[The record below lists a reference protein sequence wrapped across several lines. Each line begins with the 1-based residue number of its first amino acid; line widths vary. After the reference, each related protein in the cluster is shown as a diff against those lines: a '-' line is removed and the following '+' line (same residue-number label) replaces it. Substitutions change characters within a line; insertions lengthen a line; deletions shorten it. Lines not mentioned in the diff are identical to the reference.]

1 MVTTMATCS
10 ADLRSAFIDFAPTL
24 HIDIETFS
32 SVDLAK
38 AGVYKYAESE
48 DFEIL
53 LFAYS
58 YDNDPVTVLDLTQQD
73 LPEEIILDLLDRNV
87 IKKAHNAQFE
97 RICLSAHLRK
107 WQKEN
112 GVKLVLSHFA
122 NEPAPTFCE
131 YLPPEGWCC
140 TMVHSSMCG
149 LPSSLKQVGEALGLS
164 EDKKKLATGQ
174 ALIRYFCTPCTP
186 TKTNGGRTRNLP
198 KDDPEK
204 WKQFIEYNQRDVE
217 AEMEIERTL
226 NGIYPM
232 PEEEL
237 RRYWLDQR
245 IADKGIGVDMDLVK
259 KILAYGEVH
268 QKAVADEAL
277 QLSGCPISAVAQ
289 LKAWIEERT
298 GKKITSLTKAT
309 ISDLIDSTSDP
320 GVKRVLQ
327 LRQEAGKISIKKY
340 DVFERAVCKD
350 GRIHGTL
357 QFYGSRTGRWAGRLI
372 QPQNL
377 PRNSF
382 DDFPLAREL
391 VKAEDWGM
399 LDMLYPSINDVF
411 STLIR
416 TAFIPSEGKAYA
428 VADYSAIEARV
439 IAWLANEEWRIQAFH
454 DGKDIYCQSA
464 SMMFH
469 VPVEKHGINGHLRKQ
484 GKVAELACGYGGN
497 IGALKAFG
505 ADKMGLTETDMAD
518 IIDKWR
524 KASPHICMLWKTF
537 DRMVSHAVKMP
548 GRPMTGPKDM
558 AFTVRNSVLEV
569 RLPSGRELIYQ
580 HPRYEGRDFT
590 YDGLNQTTRHWEPI
604 KTWGGKMTEN
614 IVQAIARDCLAL
626 AIDRMAE
633 RDYLPVMHIH
643 DEVVVEVPSASRED
657 HLKAIEAIMAEPIP
671 WAEGLELTAAGFT
684 ADYYQKD

>member
-112 GVKLVLSHFA
+112 GVKLVPGHFA

-131 YLPPEGWCC
+131 YLPPEGWYC

-174 ALIRYFCTPCTP
+174 ALIRYFCTPCAP
-186 TKTNGGRTRNLP
+186 TKSNGRRTRNLP
-198 KDDPEK
+198 ADDPEK
-204 WKQFIEYNQRDVE
+204 WKQFIEYNRRDVE
-217 AEMEIERTL
+217 TEMEIEKSLSRL
-226 NGIYPM
+226 YIVPF
-232 PEEEL
+232 EEL
-237 RRYWLDQR
+237 QRYWLDQR
-245 IADKGIGVDMDLVK
+245 IADKGIGVDMDLVG

-399 LDMLYPSINDVF
+399 LDMLYPSMNDVF

-416 TAFIPSEGKAYA
+416 TCFIPSEGKAYA

-439 IAWLANEEWRIQAFH
+439 IAWLGDEKWRIQSFH
-454 DGKDIYCQSA
+454 EGKDIYCQSA
-464 SMMFH
+464 SQMFG
-469 VPVEKHGINGHLRKQ
+469 VPVEKHGVNSHLRKK
-484 GKVAELACGYGGN
+484 GKIAELACGYGGN

-505 ADKMGLTETDMAD
+505 ADKMGLSDTDMAD
-518 IIDKWR
+518 IIAKWR
-524 KASPHICMLWKTF
+524 SASPNICQLWRTF
-537 DRMVSHAVKMP
+537 DRLIQRAVKRP
-548 GRPMTGPKDM
+548 GCPMKGPKGM
-558 AFTVRNSVLEV
+558 EIAVCNHVLYV
-569 RLPSGRELIYQ
+569 TLPSGRKLLYQ
-580 HPRYEGRDFT
+580 NPRYEGRDFV
-590 YDGLNQTTRHWEPI
+590 YDGLNQTTRKWEPI
-604 KTWGGKMTEN
+604 HTWGGKMTEN
-614 IVQAIARDCLAL
+614 IVQAIARDCLAA
-626 AIDRMAE
+626 AIDRMAAAG
-633 RDYLPVMHIH
+633 YTPVMHIH
-643 DEVVVEVPSASRED
+643 DEVVVEVPKKDAQA
-657 HLKAIEAIMAEPIP
+657 HLRAIEDIMAQPLE

>member
-1 MVTTMATCS
+1 MATCS

-73 LPEEIILDLLDRNV
+73 LPGEIILDLLDRNV

-112 GVKLVLSHFA
+112 GVKLVPGHFA

-131 YLPPEGWCC
+131 YLPPEGWYC

-174 ALIRYFCTPCTP
+174 ALIRYFCTPCAP
-186 TKTNGGRTRNLP
+186 TKSNGRRTRNLP
-198 KDDPEK
+198 ADDPEK
-204 WKQFIEYNQRDVE
+204 WKQFIEYNRRDVE
-217 AEMEIERTL
+217 AEMEIEKYLSRL
-226 NGIYPM
+226 YIVPF
-232 PEEEL
+232 EEL
-237 RRYWLDQR
+237 KRYWLDQR
-245 IADKGIGVDMDLVK
+245 IADKGIGVDMDLVG

-309 ISDLIDSTSDP
+309 ISDLIDSASDP
-320 GVKRVLQ
+320 DVKRVLQ

-391 VKAEDWGM
+391 VKAEDWEM
-399 LDMLYPSINDVF
+399 LDMLYPSMNDVF

-416 TAFIPSEGKAYA
+416 TAFIPSESKAYA

-439 IAWLANEEWRIQAFH
+439 IAWLADEKWRMQAFH

-505 ADKMGLTETDMAD
+505 AEKMGLTETDMAD

-524 KASPHICMLWKTF
+524 KASPRICALWSGF
-537 DRMVSHAVKMP
+537 DRVISEALKYR
-548 GRPMTGPKDM
+548 GMTMAGPKET
-558 AFTVRNSVLEV
+558 AFTVRDDALYVT
-569 RLPSGRELIYQ
+569 LPSGRKLLYQ
-580 HPRYEGRDFT
+580 HPRYEGRDFV
-590 YDGLNQTTRHWEPI
+590 YDGLNQTTRKWEPI

-626 AIDRMAE
+626 AIDRMAAKG
-633 RDYLPVMHIH
+633 YAPVMHIH
-643 DEVVVEVPSASRED
+643 DEVVVEVPAENREK
-657 HLKAIEAIMAEPIP
+657 HLKAIEDIMAEPIP
-671 WAEGLELTAAGFT
+671 WAKGLELTAAGFT

>member
-112 GVKLVLSHFA
+112 GVKLVPGHFA

-131 YLPPEGWCC
+131 YLPPEGWYC

-174 ALIRYFCTPCTP
+174 ALIRYFCTPCAP
-186 TKTNGGRTRNLP
+186 TKSNGRRTRNLP
-198 KDDPEK
+198 ADDPEK
-204 WKQFIEYNQRDVE
+204 WKQFIEYNRRDVE
-217 AEMEIERTL
+217 AEMEIEKYLSRL
-226 NGIYPM
+226 YIVPF
-232 PEEEL
+232 EEL
-237 RRYWLDQR
+237 KRYWLDQR
-245 IADKGIGVDMDLVK
+245 IADKGIGVDMDLVG

-309 ISDLIDSTSDP
+309 ISDLIDSASDP
-320 GVKRVLQ
+320 DVKRVLQ

-391 VKAEDWGM
+391 VKAEDWEM
-399 LDMLYPSINDVF
+399 LDMLYPSMNDVF

-416 TAFIPSEGKAYA
+416 TAFIPSESKAYA

-439 IAWLANEEWRIQAFH
+439 IAWLADEKWRMQAFH

-505 ADKMGLTETDMAD
+505 AEKMGLTETDMAD

-524 KASPHICMLWKTF
+524 KASPRICALWSGF
-537 DRMVSHAVKMP
+537 DRVISEALKYR
-548 GRPMTGPKDM
+548 GMTMAGPKET
-558 AFTVRNSVLEV
+558 AFTVRDDALYVT
-569 RLPSGRELIYQ
+569 LPSGRKLLYQ
-580 HPRYEGRDFT
+580 HPRYEGRDFV
-590 YDGLNQTTRHWEPI
+590 YDGLNQTTRKWEPI

-626 AIDRMAE
+626 AIDRMAAKG
-633 RDYLPVMHIH
+633 YAPVMHIH
-643 DEVVVEVPSASRED
+643 DEVVVEVPAENREK
-657 HLKAIEAIMAEPIP
+657 HLKAIEDIMAEPIP
-671 WAEGLELTAAGFT
+671 WAKGLELTAAGFT

>member
-112 GVKLVLSHFA
+112 GVKLVPGHFA

-131 YLPPEGWCC
+131 YLPPEGWYC

-149 LPSSLKQVGEALGLS
+149 LPSSLKQVGEALGLP

-174 ALIRYFCTPCTP
+174 ALIRYFCTPCAP
-186 TKTNGGRTRNLP
+186 TKSNGRRTRNLP
-198 KDDPEK
+198 ADDPEK
-204 WKQFIEYNQRDVE
+204 WKQFIEYNRRDVE
-217 AEMEIERTL
+217 TEMEIEKSLSRL
-226 NGIYPM
+226 YIVPF
-232 PEEEL
+232 EEL
-237 RRYWLDQR
+237 QRYWLDQR
-245 IADKGIGVDMDLVK
+245 IADKGIGVDMDLVG
-259 KILAYGEVH
+259 KILAHGEVH

-399 LDMLYPSINDVF
+399 LDMLYPSMNDVF

-416 TAFIPSEGKAYA
+416 TCFIPSEGCAYA

-439 IAWLANEEWRIQAFH
+439 IAWLADEEWRIQAFH
-454 DGKDIYCQSA
+454 EGKDIYCQSA
-464 SMMFH
+464 SKMFR
-469 VPVEKHGINGHLRKQ
+469 VPVEKHGVNGHLRKQ
-484 GKVAELACGYGGN
+484 GKVAELACGYGGG

-518 IIDKWR
+518 IIAKWR
-524 KASPHICMLWKTF
+524 EASPHICMLWKTF
-537 DRMVSHAVKMP
+537 DRMVSRAVKMP

-558 AFTVRNSVLEV
+558 TFTVRNDVLEV
-569 RLPSGRELIYQ
+569 RLPSARKLIYQ
-580 HPRYEGRDFT
+580 HPRYEDRDFM

-626 AIDRMAE
+626 AIDRMAVGG
-633 RDYLPVMHIH
+633 YTPVMHIH